1 MDTRDALCFLL
12 MMIIFSHRNMKPVA
26 KRKENTAN
34 LAKEMHIKSNKYN
47 IINHTI
53 INCNIITT
61 LYASLFIR

>member
-1 MDTRDALCFLL
+1 
-12 MMIIFSHRNMKPVA
+12 MKPVA